1 MSGSS
6 LITSAS
12 DDDQYGREQQAPEAG
27 WKSHR
32 ESGLGAKASSVR
44 TGMEQE
50 AQAMLEAAYQ
60 NGIRYY
66 DSAPAYD
73 GSELYYGH
81 FWGRHPEWREHSF
94 QTSKSAN
101 RDAES
106 ARKDL
111 ERTLSRMGRDHLGL
125 WQIHDV
131 RDASDI
137 RKIEGPGGALNAFYQ
152 ARETGTA
159 RGIGVT
165 GHHDPSVLLHAVTNW
180 DIDSVLLPVS
190 PVETVI
196 GGFIDRVIPA
206 ARERGIG
213 VIGMKVLGAG
223 AYISPDG
230 GFSSGD
236 LIRFALSQDVDLVIS
251 GCSNP
256 GEAEFLARQEQAFRP
271 MDEEEQSEMVEA
283 VRPYAEE
290 LAYYRGV
297 F

>member
-1 MSGSS
+1 MMITMAGNSRLRALVGSPS
-6 LITSAS
+6 RIGLGGEGVLRTT
-12 DDDQYGREQQAPEAG
+12 GREREA
-27 WKSHR
+27 H
-32 ESGLGAKASSVR
+32 
-44 TGMEQE
+44 T
-50 AQAMLEAAYQ
+50 MLEAAYN

-73 GSELYYGH
+73 GSEQYYGL
-81 FWGRHPEWREHSF
+81 FWDRHPDWRAATF

-101 RDAES
+101 RDAS
-106 ARKDL
+106 GAAADL

-131 RDASDI
+131 RDTADI
-137 RKIEGPGGALNAFYQ
+137 RQIESPGGALGAFYQ

-165 GHHDPSVLLHAVTNW
+165 GHHDPSILLYAVTNW

-190 PVETVI
+190 PIETVI

-230 GFSSGD
+230 GFSPGD
-236 LIRFALSQDVDLVIS
+236 LFRFALSQDVDLIIS
-251 GCSNP
+251 GCSTP
-256 GEAEFLARQEQAFRP
+256 GEAEFLARQEKEFTP

-290 LAYYRGV
+290 LAYYRG
-297 F
+297 FF

>member
-1 MSGSS
+1 MEVAARIG
-6 LITSAS
+6 LGGEGVLRT
-12 DDDQYGREQQAPEAG
+12 YGRE
-27 WKSHR
+27 H
-32 ESGLGAKASSVR
+32 
-44 TGMEQE
+44 E

-73 GSELYYGH
+73 GSEQYYGH
-81 FWGRHPEWREHSF
+81 FWGRHPEWKELSF

-101 RDAES
+101 RDAMGAS
-106 ARKDL
+106 RDL

-131 RDASDI
+131 RDNSDI
-137 RKIEGPGGALNAFYQ
+137 RQIERPGGALSAFYH

-159 RGIGVT
+159 TGIGVT

-223 AYISPDG
+223 AYISPEG

-236 LIRFALSQDVDLVIS
+236 LIRYALSQDVDLIIS
-251 GCSNP
+251 GCSTP
-256 GEAEFLARQEQAFRP
+256 GEAEFLARQEKVYTP
-271 MDEEEQSEMVEA
+271 MDEDDQVVMVEA